1 MTAGRKTPNAQRPT
15 PNVEISH
22 CGAIAGRCAFPKKVR
37 RKKFTGT
44 DQPSLQLRLGRRVT
58 SKAGKRRTLNVQR
71 PMSNSITAERSR
83 AVALSKYISE
93 SCRSQFL
100 GSSLTKVTLCG
111 ALKWAWHTCRSY
123 HFVVAGWRTKK
134 AESRAREN
142 DNSRINQF
150 NEPLA
155 LPVAPSKWFLDR
167 QSLEIRTGS
176 MCG

>member
-1 MTAGRKTPNAQRPT
+1 MTGRPENA
-15 PNVEISH
+15 
-22 CGAIAGRCAFPKKVR
+22 
-37 RKKFTGT
+37 
-44 DQPSLQLRLGRRVT
+44 
-58 SKAGKRRTLNVQR
+58 QR

-134 AESRAREN
+134 AESRARKN

-176 MCG
+176 MCGLQERPRSESRSR